1 MGREGVMELFTE
13 PVASLGYYVYLCVG
27 LFISDP
33 TTITYGKRVYSYNC
47 KNFKPC
53 FWVRCKMK
61 YFGDLQIF

>member
-33 TTITYGKRVYSYNC
+33 TTITYGKRVYSYNYTIL
-47 KNFKPC
+47 KPS
-53 FWVRCKMK
+53 FW
-61 YFGDLQIF
+61 